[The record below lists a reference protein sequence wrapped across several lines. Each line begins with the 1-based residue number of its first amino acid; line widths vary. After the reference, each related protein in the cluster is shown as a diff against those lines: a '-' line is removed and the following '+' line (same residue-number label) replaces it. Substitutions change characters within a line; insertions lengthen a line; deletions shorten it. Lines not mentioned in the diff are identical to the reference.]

1 MEIGASLAALELY
14 SSDPAA
20 IASFYAKTFCLSCDP
35 TGGSI
40 DCHADGRR
48 LKVFAGQAGQLR
60 RAVFRFHSRSDFD
73 AHRRLLST
81 RGIQVSEPG
90 ASHYTVSDPDG
101 RWITFL
107 APEVDRPMP
116 PGDSLLRARL
126 QHFALRSPTP
136 TKLVEF
142 FVDDLGF
149 VLSDRVLDAQGDLTA
164 AFMRTDSE
172 HHSLA
177 IFRAPQASFDHFSCE
192 APDWQ
197 QLRDWADHM
206 ARTGT
211 DLAWGIGRHGP
222 GNDTFL
228 MVRDPDGNMGEISA
242 ELEVCRPG
250 RPAGV
255 WPHRPQTLNQW
266 GVAIM
271 RS

>member
-1 MEIGASLAALELY
+1 MEIGASLATLELY

-20 IASFYAKTFCLSCDP
+20 MADFYGRTFRLHCEQTGESIACS
-35 TGGSI
+35 
-40 DCHADGRR
+40 ADGRH
-48 LKVFAGQAGQLR
+48 LKVFAGRAGQLR
-60 RAVFRFHSRSDFD
+60 RAVFRFQSRSDFD
-73 AHRRLLST
+73 AHRSLLST
-81 RGIQVSEPG
+81 REIQLSELE
-90 ASHYTVSDPDG
+90 ADCYTVADPDG

-107 APEVDRPMP
+107 APEVDRTVP
-116 PGDSLLRARL
+116 PAQGPLRARL

-136 TKLVEF
+136 AKLVEF
-142 FVDDLGF
+142 FVNGLGF
-149 VLSDRVLDAQGDLTA
+149 VLSDSVFDAAGDLTA

-177 IFRAPQASFDHFSCE
+177 VFRAPEARFDHFSCE

-211 DLAWGIGRHGP
+211 NLAWGIGRHGP

-228 MVRDPDGNMGEISA
+228 MVRDPEGNMGEISA
-242 ELEVCRPG
+242 ELEVCQPG